1 MKFRELEEL
10 MEERNIVALA
20 DIARVLNTSP
30 QAVSNWKARDQVPY
44 RVVAQLKNK
53 NSTTQQTQTINQ
65 FTPFDVSSDKNYL
78 LSDILLTVAK
88 QLKVI
93 LLISFLTIFINFT
106 YVQFIMQL
114 KYVSWATVLISE
126 NQPGANMGGLSG
138 IASQFGVNI
147 PTTNEIDLSSP
158 SLYPELLRS
167 RTFAEIILE
176 KEFYTKKFGKK
187 LPLLNI
193 LTYGEGDPEFGYD
206 TLITEAAGI
215 LNGEYLKFDKD
226 LKRPT
231 SKIVV
236 TAYEPEFAKNL
247 ADTVLVELEALN
259 RRYKEQQLSQ
269 KTIFIENRISTVTK
283 DLKLIEVAL
292 KDFNDK
298 NRQISSPSL
307 QLELDRIE
315 RDLDVQ
321 KNIYLTLKQ
330 QLELAKIEEIQGA
343 SLMQILDPPQVSMYP
358 SNKNLLVSI
367 FLSGVFGLFLGLV
380 AAFIRSYLH
389 NDDFDERKKI
399 NRIKNF
405 IFRKWKDVF
414 YDRRISGTIGIAM
427 FICLPFYLS
436 YESQNPVFFNKYS
449 LALMIFNLTYIFII
463 ILCATLFFLSR
474 KKVISSKNEL

>member
-1 MKFRELEEL
+1 MKFQELEQL
-10 MEERNIVALA
+10 MEEHNIETLA

-44 RVVAQLKNK
+44 RIIARLKNK
-53 NSTTQQTQTINQ
+53 SVETMEIPITNQ
-65 FTPFDVSSDKNYL
+65 LSGTNLLSDNNYF
-78 LSDILLTVAK
+78 LSDILLTIAK

-93 LLISFLTIFINFT
+93 LLISFLTVFINFT
-106 YVQFIMQL
+106 YVQFVKQS
-114 KYVSWATVLISE
+114 KYVSWATILISE
-126 NQPGANMGGLSG
+126 NQSAANMGGLSG
-138 IASQFGVNI
+138 IASQFGVSI
-147 PTTNEIDLSSP
+147 PNSNEIDLSSP

-176 KEFYTKKFGKK
+176 KEFYTEKFGKK

-193 LTYGEGDPEFGYD
+193 LTYGEGSSDIGYD

-215 LNGEYLKFDKD
+215 LNGEYLRFDKD

-231 SKIVV
+231 SKIIVM
-236 TAYEPEFAKNL
+236 AFEPEFAKDI
-247 ADTVLVELEALN
+247 ADVVLVELEALN
-259 RRYKEQQLSQ
+259 RSYKKQQVSQ
-269 KTIFIENRISTVTK
+269 KTIFIENRIFTVTK
-283 DLKLIEVAL
+283 DLEEIETAL

-343 SLMQILDPPQVSMYP
+343 PLMQILDQPQISMYP

-367 FLSGVFGLFLGLV
+367 ILSGIFGLFLGLI
-380 AAFIRSYLH
+380 AAFSRSYLN

-405 IFRKWKDVF
+405 VSKKWKDIF
-414 YDRRISGTIGIAM
+414 LDQRISGTVGLAM
-427 FICLPFYLS
+427 FLCLPFYLS
-436 YESQNPVFFNKYS
+436 YESQNPIFFGKYS
-449 LALMIFNLTYIFII
+449 LALMVFNLLYILIIIFCAFLFII
-463 ILCATLFFLSR
+463 SI
-474 KKVISSKNEL
+474 KKQLK